1 MNTIKSAIES
11 TKGKFFKIE
20 FIKSDGSKRLMTAR
34 TGVHKGI
41 SGVGRRYELKDNMV
55 CVYDVVNKGF
65 RTINTDNVLSVK
77 CGKLVNITV

>member
-34 TGVHKGI
+34 IGVYKGV

-65 RTINTDNVLSVK
+65 RTINTENVLSIK
-77 CGKLVNITV
+77 CGKNINVII